1 MSLTLRQICLVA
13 EKLQPVIDDLKAV
26 LGLEV
31 CYVDPGVATFGLKNS
46 LLPVGTNFLEI
57 VSPVQ
62 ENTAAGRYLQR
73 RNGDGGYMVI
83 TQADSVEMHAAVR
96 MQAEKM
102 GIRIAMEAEHE
113 TGKYMQL
120 HPGDTGGAF
129 FEIDWDEN
137 NDHRGHWM
145 PAGGNNWKAFV
156 NTDIVSTIK
165 AAELQSP
172 DPVSL
177 AQRWSAI
184 AGIPLQKDAAM
195 NLEMPLNNAVIRFI
209 EATDG
214 RGEGLGGIDIGVIDR
229 ESLLRNAEERGL
241 RTSDSQ
247 VIICGLRF
255 NLVRE
260 TG

>member
-1 MSLTLRQICLVA
+1 
-13 EKLQPVIDDLKAV
+13 
-26 LGLEV
+26 
-31 CYVDPGVATFGLKNS
+31 VATFGLENS

-73 RNGDGGYMVI
+73 RNGDGGYMII
-83 TQADSVEMHAAVR
+83 TQAGSVEMHADFR

-129 FEIDWDEN
+129 FEIDWDKN
-137 NDHRGHWM
+137 NDHQGHWM
-145 PAGGNNWKAFV
+145 PAGGNAWKAFV

-177 AQRWSAI
+177 AQRWSEV
-184 AGIPLQKDAAM
+184 AGIPLQKDTSG
-195 NLEMPLNNAVIRFI
+195 NLEMPLNNAVIRFVD
-209 EATDG
+209 ATDG
-214 RGEGLGGIDIGVIDR
+214 RGEGLGGIDIGVTDR
-229 ESLLRNAEERGL
+229 ELLLRNAKERGL
-241 RTSDSQ
+241 RISDSQ

-255 NLVRE
+255 NIL
-260 TG
+260 